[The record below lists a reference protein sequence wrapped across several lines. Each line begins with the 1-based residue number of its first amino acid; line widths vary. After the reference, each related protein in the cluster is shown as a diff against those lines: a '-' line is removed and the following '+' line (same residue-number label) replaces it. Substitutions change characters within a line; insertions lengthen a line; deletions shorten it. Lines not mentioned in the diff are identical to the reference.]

1 MRIGKICLIAAI
13 LAVAAVS
20 QATAQESV
28 KIIVNPDVEV
38 SSLSQAQIARI
49 YLGKRTFWESGSRI
63 SPSLLNEKSEL
74 TKLFLEESVR
84 KTVRQYRAYW
94 KRRLFSGQGTAP
106 KTFALSEQV
115 ANYVAD
121 NPGAIGVV
129 DASFADDRVKVIDLS
144 DEKKPMRVTLK
155 WKFGLLMA
163 GFVLTIS
170 IILFINFR
178 SAGSVTNELNQVQ
191 AQYFPQF
198 SRVTSMEA
206 RFANVSRLL
215 EDTVVLGE
223 RSLLDRAAEERE
235 MFLGELE
242 NLEDILPD
250 DEDPQV
256 EVLRTLFNQYY
267 TLAEELVD
275 RLLLPEDET
284 LQNDEGLS
292 ALSDDVVAEMFQEMA
307 AYRTQLETD
316 LSNQVEQRGGELTEA
331 LSRTVDDVRSLSQR
345 ALAIGTASFLILLI
359 ILVSLGRRITEPI
372 AALSRV
378 TKEVADGHFDTKVEI
393 PFQSNDEVGDLTQSF
408 RAMTESLKQT
418 TVSKTYVDKILHSME
433 DALIV
438 TDAEWKV
445 RTINEAALSLLKYDE
460 AEILGKNFL
469 SFMGNEGKV
478 VKDSGS
484 SVDLRSL
491 IKPGITDHSVRNLKT
506 TLIDQSGNGIPVLIS
521 SSVMT
526 DTRDRNQAIVCVA
539 RDITPR
545 KKAEEEL
552 KVAMAAAEQAN
563 QAKSSFLASM
573 SHELRT
579 PLNAIIGYSE
589 LLTEE
594 AEDLEI
600 EAFIPDLEK
609 IRAAGKHLLALIND
623 VLDLSKI
630 EAGKMTLYIQKIDV
644 GTLARDVISTIQPL
658 IDRNQ
663 NKLEVKIPEVDQ
675 VLMRTDETK
684 VRQTLFNL
692 LSNASKFTERGTI
705 SLEIERHA
713 KTQGDRIT
721 FAVRDT
727 GIGMTPEQLGK
738 VFQEFTQADSSTHK
752 QFGGTGLGLS
762 ISKRFCTMMGG
773 DITVTSESGKGSVFT
788 VDLPLEVEKP
798 EVMNT
803 GEWQSAVVVEAGSS
817 KSQEGTPVI
826 LVIDDDEAVRDLV
839 DRSLSR
845 EGFQVLTASDGA
857 EGLRMAIE
865 HSPAAITLDIIMPE
879 LDGWAVLA
887 QLNANPKTAE
897 IPVLLLTMLDDRA
910 KGFTLGAAEFVTK
923 PVERDQLV
931 ALMKRLCKDRKS
943 VSVLI
948 VEDDPA
954 ARELLRRAIESQGW
968 TATEAVNGR
977 EGLDQLAQAK
987 PNLILLDLMMPEV
1000 DGFEFMY
1007 QLRRDPSHKS
1017 TPVIV
1022 ITAKDLTKEDRELLN
1037 GAVSK
1042 ILTKAEFDLDDLLRE
1057 IKDLTGPGSGTGA
1070 LSS

>member
-1 MRIGKICLIAAI
+1 M
-13 LAVAAVS
+13 
-20 QATAQESV
+20 
-28 KIIVNPDVEV
+28 
-38 SSLSQAQIARI
+38 
-49 YLGKRTFWESGSRI
+49 
-63 SPSLLNEKSEL
+63 
-74 TKLFLEESVR
+74 
-84 KTVRQYRAYW
+84 
-94 KRRLFSGQGTAP
+94 
-106 KTFALSEQV
+106 
-115 ANYVAD
+115 
-121 NPGAIGVV
+121 
-129 DASFADDRVKVIDLS
+129 
-144 DEKKPMRVTLK
+144 
-155 WKFGLLMA
+155 
-163 GFVLTIS
+163 
-170 IILFINFR
+170 
-178 SAGSVTNELNQVQ
+178 
-191 AQYFPQF
+191 
-198 SRVTSMEA
+198 
-206 RFANVSRLL
+206 
-215 EDTVVLGE
+215 
-223 RSLLDRAAEERE
+223 
-235 MFLGELE
+235 
-242 NLEDILPD
+242 
-250 DEDPQV
+250 
-256 EVLRTLFNQYY
+256 
-267 TLAEELVD
+267 
-275 RLLLPEDET
+275 
-284 LQNDEGLS
+284 
-292 ALSDDVVAEMFQEMA
+292 
-307 AYRTQLETD
+307 
-316 LSNQVEQRGGELTEA
+316 
-331 LSRTVDDVRSLSQR
+331 
-345 ALAIGTASFLILLI
+345 
-359 ILVSLGRRITEPI
+359 SLGRRITEPI

-393 PFQSNDEVGDLTQSF
+393 PFQNNDEVGDLTKSF
-408 RAMTESLKQT
+408 QAMTESLKQT

-460 AEILGKNFL
+460 VEILGKNFL
-469 SFMGNEGKV
+469 SSMGGEGKV

-491 IKPGITDHSVRNLKT
+491 IKPGITDHSVRNLET

-526 DTRDRNQAIVCVA
+526 DTRDGNQGIVCVA

-545 KKAEEEL
+545 KKAEQEL

-589 LLTEE
+589 LLSEE
-594 AEDLEI
+594 AEDLEV
-600 EAFIPDLEK
+600 EGFIPDLEK

-644 GTLARDVISTIQPL
+644 GTLAREVISTIQPL

-675 VLMRTDETK
+675 VLMRADETK

-839 DRSLSR
+839 DRTLSR

-857 EGLRMAIE
+857 AGLRMAIE

-887 QLNANPKTAE
+887 QLNTNPKTAE
-897 IPVLLLTMLDDRA
+897 IPVLLLTMLDDRE

-954 ARELLRRAIESQGW
+954 VRELLRRAIESQGW

-977 EGLDQLAQAK
+977 EGLDLLTQAK

-1057 IKDLTGPGSGTGA
+1057 IKDLTRPGSGTGA